1 MADLINYDSFSKE
14 QWKNFYQ
21 EAQVPLTQ
29 ESLQQIQAF
38 NDRISLQDVQD
49 IYIPLVYLI
58 SLRLAQF
65 KRWQVVQANF
75 LQKEP
80 RNVPYIIGIAGSVAV
95 GKSTTARLLAVLLR
109 HFFSSDRIELITT
122 DGFLYS
128 NSELTERGIMDR
140 KGFPESYDMKKLI
153 QFLNDVKGGK
163 PIVQAPTYSHQ
174 IYDIVPEEFQEINR
188 PDVLIVEGINTLQ
201 LPSTEP
207 IFVSDFTDFSIYV
220 DAEAELVEQWYLE
233 RFGALLDTAFQDPA
247 NYYYP
252 YAIGDRRAAFHMA
265 KRIWREVDLVNLNE
279 YILPTRSR
287 ADLIIHKTDNHLI
300 DRLSLRKY

>member
-1 MADLINYDSFSKE
+1 M
-14 QWKNFYQ
+14 
-21 EAQVPLTQ
+21 
-29 ESLQQIQAF
+29 
-38 NDRISLQDVQD
+38 
-49 IYIPLVYLI
+49 
-58 SLRLAQF
+58 
-65 KRWQVVQANF
+65 
-75 LQKEP
+75 
-80 RNVPYIIGIAGSVAV
+80 
-95 GKSTTARLLAVLLR
+95 
-109 HFFSSDRIELITT
+109 
-122 DGFLYS
+122 
-128 NSELTERGIMDR
+128 
-140 KGFPESYDMKKLI
+140 
-153 QFLNDVKGGK
+153 
-163 PIVQAPTYSHQ
+163 
-174 IYDIVPEEFQEINR
+174 PEEFQEINR

>member
-163 PIVQAPTYSHQ
+163 PIVQARPTHTKFTILCRRS
-174 IYDIVPEEFQEINR
+174 FR
-188 PDVLIVEGINTLQ
+188 KLIGQ
-201 LPSTEP
+201 
-207 IFVSDFTDFSIYV
+207 
-220 DAEAELVEQWYLE
+220 
-233 RFGALLDTAFQDPA
+233 
-247 NYYYP
+247 
-252 YAIGDRRAAFHMA
+252 MC
-265 KRIWREVDLVNLNE
+265 
-279 YILPTRSR
+279 
-287 ADLIIHKTDNHLI
+287 
-300 DRLSLRKY
+300 